1 MFFLLEIVGE
11 FGWWWFRIFF
21 FFSIAI
27 FEISLLD
34 TIKVVKFYELN
45 VNCLSILLVVVFFIF
60 TIIFTIE

>member
-1 MFFLLEIVGE
+1 MMMVSN
-11 FGWWWFRIFF
+11 FF

-45 VNCLSILLVVVFFIF
+45 VNCLSILLVVVFFYF
-60 TIIFTIE
+60 YNYFYN